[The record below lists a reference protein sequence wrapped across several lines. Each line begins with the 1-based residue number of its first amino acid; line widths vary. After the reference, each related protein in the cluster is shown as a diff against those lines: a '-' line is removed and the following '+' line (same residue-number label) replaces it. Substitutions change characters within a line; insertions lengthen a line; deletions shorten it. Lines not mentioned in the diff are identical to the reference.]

1 MITKEQKQLIDG
13 MEKVIHKKFDGE
25 TYQEA
30 QKYIDDN
37 LNMFLSLS
45 DTLIS
50 CHADSVEAS
59 AKRLEWL

>member
-1 MITKEQKQLIDG
+1 MTEDQKQLIEG
-13 MEKVIHKKFDGE
+13 MEKVIRKKFEGE

-50 CHADSVEAS
+50 CHADSVQGS